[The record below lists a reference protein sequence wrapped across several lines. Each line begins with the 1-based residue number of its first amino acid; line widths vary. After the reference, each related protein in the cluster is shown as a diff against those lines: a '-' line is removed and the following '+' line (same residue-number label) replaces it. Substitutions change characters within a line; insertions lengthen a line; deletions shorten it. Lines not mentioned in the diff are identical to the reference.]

1 MAQRSPGIRVSWW
14 SPGTYAISLSTTAV
28 KATHKET
35 MMDKKDVLRIAQGL
49 RLIEEGVETIQSV
62 MREKKITSLSEV
74 AEELI
79 PVFKVDD
86 ESLTEAIVNR
96 LR

>member
-1 MAQRSPGIRVSWW
+1 MEKQ
-14 SPGTYAISLSTTAV
+14 
-28 KATHKET
+28 
-35 MMDKKDVLRIAQGL
+35 DVLRIAQGL
-49 RLIEEGVETIQSV
+49 RLIEEGVEAIQSV
-62 MREKKITSLSEV
+62 MREKNIRSLSEI
-74 AEELI
+74 AAELI